1 MQQHSCHAA
10 SRSTLHSPR
19 RLRLSLASIVLH
31 HPARL
36 PRPPR
41 PAMASAAALKA
52 AQSLFPGCQ
61 RDGEFLQSVR
71 SSLDHLGF
79 SKDNSIALVATCR
92 DEITH
97 HFYRKIDEIYGESF
111 DMSALAGLVTCGPTG
126 LKAGM
131 SHAPNQSGSEKYIFF
146 AFPHIGIDKEGQQGK
161 IHRIGRSQAS
171 SACGALLA
179 MHKVIAH
186 NQGSIPDAD
195 LDADELEVSFLKKR
209 LGSHIK
215 ALPQKPSEFSLADIT
230 KLTMEVTAKELES
243 YIHKAGI
250 TGTVDYAVITGVQ
263 IHAGADSFTG
273 EKGFEDYIFPGEKY
287 AMLGNERKEI

>member
-1 MQQHSCHAA
+1 
-10 SRSTLHSPR
+10 
-19 RLRLSLASIVLH
+19 
-31 HPARL
+31 
-36 PRPPR
+36 
-41 PAMASAAALKA
+41 MASAAALRA
-52 AQSLFPGCQ
+52 AQQLFPGCQ
-61 RDGEFLQSVR
+61 RDVEFLQSVR

-97 HFYRKIDEIYGESF
+97 HFYRKIDEACPPPLLSLYPIYGESF

-179 MHKVIAH
+179 MHKVIED
-186 NQGSIPDAD
+186 NQGFIPEGD

-215 ALPQKPSEFSLADIT
+215 SLPQKPSEFSLADIT

-243 YIHKAGI
+243 YIHKAGLAD
-250 TGTVDYAVITGVQ
+250 TVDYAVITGVQ

-287 AMLGNERKEI
+287 AILGNERKEI